1 MAVRGMTASRF
12 DDSWR
17 KDKSST
23 QRGYGYKWQ
32 QSRKI
37 FLAQH
42 PLCERCKAEGKVTVA
57 EVVDHIIPHKG
68 DMKLFWDTKNWSAL
82 CKWHHDSVKQRE
94 ENGKEIRA
102 VGLDGVPEGW

>member
-1 MAVRGMTASRF
+1 
-12 DDSWR
+12 
-17 KDKSST
+17 
-23 QRGYGYKWQ
+23 
-32 QSRKI
+32 
-37 FLAQH
+37 
-42 PLCERCKAEGKVTVA
+42 
-57 EVVDHIIPHKG
+57 VVDHIIPHKG